1 MSDLKLTDF
10 LLLREEIHSL
20 IDLLSQRGF
29 SLDDTSNMDFQK
41 IRYKRLV
48 RLYNTLDSC
57 ILDLLDDEAED
68 PVEVFPNNS
77 ENIVNYRSYDTIFEN
92 HYRSWFKD
100 CSSHELVKQEDIL
113 CNVIRQIK
121 CGLIPQIKNDFLR
134 YAEALQSR
142 LVAAISAHCF
152 M

>member
-1 MSDLKLTDF
+1 MSNLKLTDF

-20 IDLLSQRGF
+20 LDSLSQRGF

-68 PVEVFPNNS
+68 PVE
-77 ENIVNYRSYDTIFEN
+77 
-92 HYRSWFKD
+92 
-100 CSSHELVKQEDIL
+100 
-113 CNVIRQIK
+113 
-121 CGLIPQIKNDFLR
+121 
-134 YAEALQSR
+134 
-142 LVAAISAHCF
+142 
-152 M
+152 